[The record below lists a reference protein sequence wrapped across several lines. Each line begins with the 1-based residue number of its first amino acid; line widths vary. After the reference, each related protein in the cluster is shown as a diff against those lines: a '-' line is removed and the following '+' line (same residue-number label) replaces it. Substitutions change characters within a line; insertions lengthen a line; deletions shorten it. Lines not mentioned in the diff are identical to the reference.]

1 MLHSPEN
8 EQALFGV
15 GYERLDPALTV
26 DHEARDRVRAGVA
39 YRQAH
44 DLGRRS
50 VQETQLSKVVVL
62 RHDHE
67 VVVAGVRPYL
77 GIGLP
82 VQAERVDVRAARKI
96 PGKLLDQ
103 PRTEILVEQQLHAA
117 VGPARRRSRAA
128 AKARHARMCSGFKL
142 GKSVSIC
149 CSVIPPA
156 RYSRTS

>member
-1 MLHSPEN
+1 MSRNPKN

-26 DHEARDRVRAGVA
+26 DHEPRHRVRAGVPH
-39 YRQAH
+39 RQPH
-44 DLGRRS
+44 DLARRS
-50 VQETQLSKVVVL
+50 VQEAQLSKVVVL

-82 VQAERVDVRAARKI
+82 VQAERVDARAAGKV

-103 PRTEILVEQQLHAA
+103 TEDWDALSRSFTVQPVGRSSRSAA
-117 VGPARRRSRAA
+117 
-128 AKARHARMCSGFKL
+128 
-142 GKSVSIC
+142 
-149 CSVIPPA
+149 
-156 RYSRTS
+156 